1 VPISYLD
8 VPEGLAAEG
17 KREMVKR
24 MYEALHE
31 AYPFPDD
38 VRIFIREWPADSV
51 SQDGRLGAEP
61 IRPVFTMPVP
71 QGGDLV
77 ARRVMVSKVND
88 AVSEAYDAPKF
99 MIFLTEYP
107 LDQVALDGKLHAD
120 NRQRVEDQKK
130 VYGV

>member
-1 VPISYLD
+1 MPISYLD
-8 VPEGLAAEG
+8 VPEGLSLEG
-17 KREMVKR
+17 KRQMVSR
-24 MYEALHE
+24 MYDALHE

-61 IRPVFTMPVP
+61 IRPTFTMHVP
-71 QGGDLV
+71 QGGDME
-77 ARRVMVSKVND
+77 ARRTMVSRINA
-88 AVSEAYDAPKF
+88 AVSEAYAAVKF

-107 LDQVALDGKLHAD
+107 LEQVALDGRLHAD
-120 NRQRVEDQKK
+120 NHRRVEDQKQ